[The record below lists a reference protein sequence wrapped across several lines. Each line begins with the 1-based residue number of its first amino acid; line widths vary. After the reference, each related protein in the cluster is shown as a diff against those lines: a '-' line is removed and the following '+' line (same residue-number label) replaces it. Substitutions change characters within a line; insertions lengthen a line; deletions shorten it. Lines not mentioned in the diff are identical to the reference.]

1 MVADRNLLSGRSI
14 KGIRN
19 LYEKHDKFC
28 IHVFVFVFVFVFVSV
43 VSVRLN
49 DSVVEKL
56 RKNLL
61 LFLVCRLYLLTSLT
75 ASGSLV

>member
-1 MVADRNLLSGRSI
+1 MVADRNLLGGRSI

-28 IHVFVFVFVFVFVSV
+28 IHVFVFVFVSVSV

>member
-1 MVADRNLLSGRSI
+1 MVADRNLLGGRSI

-28 IHVFVFVFVFVFVSV
+28 IHVFVFVFVFVF